1 MNSIIIGLAILF
13 LPAIWLAEL
22 IAVPICWIMDKW
34 DEFKRRNE

>member
-1 MNSIIIGLAILF
+1 MNGILIGFAILF

-22 IAVPICWIMDKW
+22 IAIPIYWIMDKC